1 MCAHSGR
8 LMACVL
14 ACAALVFGCSRVS
27 TSGRPPPGNASTI
40 HGVVRYAIAN
50 DLNTLNP
57 VIGGL
62 LYENAI
68 EEAIF
73 SGLVKLDDHERL
85 IPDLAQEVPS
95 VDNGGVS
102 RDGRTITYHLR
113 HGVRWQDGV
122 PLTSA
127 DVAFTFARIEDP
139 KVNAPNSAPYTH
151 IEHLWTPDPF
161 TVVVRLKSPWAPA
174 IGQLFC
180 DGENGSIIPAHA
192 FVRSSDFNHDP
203 FGVHPIGSG
212 PMELKVWE
220 RGARLM
226 LVPNPYYF
234 AGVPKIKEL
243 DILVVPD
250 SNTRLTLL
258 TSKELDVADIGT
270 PNQVPRL
277 RQMSGYTVRLA
288 QYTWANYLLFNLSR
302 PLLADRNTR
311 LGLALALDRPR
322 IVATSFAGTAVN
334 GNAFIPPYNWAYT
347 PNNESPPYD
356 LQAARAALAA
366 AGWRMAGDGTLAR
379 GSERLAFTLSMSTGS
394 SIGASEAQQMQAQW
408 RVVGADVAIQAVPIN
423 VLRSP
428 EGLWT
433 TGRFDIALQNL
444 VFDPDPDR
452 EANLGSTFIGS
463 RGFNDGRYV
472 SAESDRLSAQA
483 VGVYPHAERAPFYW
497 QLQRLWNHDLPLL
510 PLAWPQAIYVVNDD
524 LRNFKPEP
532 VNSDFWNVQE
542 WEI

>member
-1 MCAHSGR
+1 MGRRQVTLTACA
-8 LMACVL
+8 L
-14 ACAALVFGCSRVS
+14 ACAALLVGCSRVS

-40 HGVVRYAIAN
+40 HGVVRYAISN

-57 VIGGL
+57 IIGGL
-62 LYENAI
+62 AYENAI

-73 SGLVKLDDHERL
+73 SGLVKLDDHERI

-95 VDNGGVS
+95 TGNGGVS
-102 RDGRTITYHLR
+102 PDGRTITYHLR

-127 DVAFTFARIEDP
+127 DVAFTVER
-139 KVNAPNSAPYTH
+139 
-151 IEHLWTPDPF
+151 LLTPDPF
-161 TVVVRLKSPWAPA
+161 TVVVRLKAPWAPA

-180 DGENGSIIPAHA
+180 DGENGSIVPAHA
-192 FVRSSDFNHDP
+192 FAQAGDFNHDP

-212 PMELKVWE
+212 AMELKTWE
-220 RGARLM
+220 RGTRLT

-234 AGVPKIKEL
+234 EGVPKIKEL

-250 SNTRLTLL
+250 ANTRLTLV
-258 TSKELDVADIGT
+258 TSKELDVAEIGT

-277 RQMSGYTVRLA
+277 RQLTGYSVRLV
-288 QYTWANYLLFNLSR
+288 QYTWGNYLLFNQSR
-302 PLLADRNTR
+302 PLLADLYTR

-322 IVATSFAGTAVN
+322 LVATAYAGTAVN
-334 GNAFIPPYNWAYT
+334 GESFIPPYSWAYT
-347 PNNESPPYD
+347 SDNGSPPYD
-356 LQAARAALAA
+356 LARARSAFAS
-366 AGWRMAGDGTLAR
+366 AGWRVGSDGTLVH
-379 GSERLAFTLSMSTGS
+379 GDKRLAFTLSTTTGNT
-394 SIGASEAQQMQAQW
+394 IAASLAQQIQAQW
-408 RVVGADVAIQAVPIN
+408 RAVGADVAIQTVPVN

-428 EGLWT
+428 DGLWT
-433 TGRFDIALQNL
+433 TGRFDVALQNL

-452 EANLGSTFIGS
+452 EANLGSGFIGS

-472 SAESDRLSAQA
+472 STLSDRLSAEA
-483 VGVYPHAERAPFYW
+483 VGVYPHGERAPLYA
-497 QLQRLWNHDLPLL
+497 QLQRLWNHDLPVL
-510 PLAWPQAIYVVNDD
+510 PLAWPQAIYAVNDD

-532 VNSDFWNVQE
+532 VNSDFWNIQE